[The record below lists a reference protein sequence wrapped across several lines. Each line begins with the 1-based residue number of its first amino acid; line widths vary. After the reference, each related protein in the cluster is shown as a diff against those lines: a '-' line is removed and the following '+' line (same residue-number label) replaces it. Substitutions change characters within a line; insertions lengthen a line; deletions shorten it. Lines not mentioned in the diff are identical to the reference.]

1 MIFNNRKRAKKKNG
15 IYICAIFL
23 ILSLIVE
30 INECVIKNNYNNKY
44 SSIGLK
50 PNNFFECSN
59 LNTRIRDKTNYFPMY
74 NPPKKIRKIA
84 KNERSQVFFLNNIF
98 QINEKDNRE
107 KINSLWI
114 KKGCNVSDYK
124 RKNIKINKNR
134 IIPIKFLTYVEKQI
148 NGKHME
154 INGTCTSEN
163 SVDIQNGNGIITKS
177 YDLIKHINYDFKEEC
192 NDIMIRT
199 GNFLEVSPNLIFKF
213 VCVKLNKLFTNLYT
227 YDNENTPFC
236 STEHTLNITEDVIK
250 HNKFKIYSVVGL
262 KILQLFLIKYLR
274 SIKLCIPIEV
284 RKRYI
289 YDFLKI
295 EYISKVYDEKY
306 NLIDKNIFN
315 NISDKLKAKLIYLY
329 IALHPQDVPN
339 VLIKIFKVAN
349 YKNEDELLYK
359 YIMKSQFT
367 SRGGKRFHKNISKEY
382 KKTFCVEPLIKKH
395 PCENDIL
402 WNRFF
407 SIIKK
412 HNPDVV
418 NSKKILR
425 ETYRLVFSKINFAND
440 QIVQLFENKGYHI
453 FSDLPS
459 SSNIENN
466 ENKDDAFGKT
476 QITDSNDIYDNN
488 SKNGEINSER
498 EKKKIEIKKKLKIGH
513 ERKTCVINYITNLQS
528 FILDYIEKNKTIYHN
543 FYDLKT
549 NINIPKNAQ
558 YDDIISSNTNI
569 FHFTKLN
576 DINNSNLNGS
586 DNQINND
593 LTFERKPEN
602 VENLNADHSPSAS
615 TNGIQFVI
623 KSSLLNKKKKKKNT
637 DDDAAKEASPPK
649 TDAEIHCN
657 EIVNNTIDNILDIMI
672 QNSGFGNIKI
682 LLGIYNSLQNNKNF
696 KLINFKHVFDK

>member
-23 ILSLIVE
+23 ILSLTIE
-30 INECVIKNNYNNKY
+30 INKCIIKNNYNNKC
-44 SSIGLK
+44 SPIGLK
-50 PNNFFECSN
+50 QNNLFECAN
-59 LNTRIRDKTNYFPMY
+59 LNTRIIRDKTNYFTMY
-74 NPPKKIRKIA
+74 NTKK
-84 KNERSQVFFLNNIF
+84 ERSQFFFLNNIF
-98 QINEKDNRE
+98 QINENDTRN
-107 KINSLWI
+107 KINNLWI
-114 KKGCNVSDYK
+114 KKRCNLLSDYK
-124 RKNIKINKNR
+124 RENIKINKNR

-148 NGKHME
+148 NDKYME
-154 INGTCTSEN
+154 IKGICTSEN
-163 SVDIQNGNGIITKS
+163 SVDIQNESGIITKS

-199 GNFLEVSPNLIFKF
+199 GNFLEVSPNLIFKY
-213 VCVKLNKLFTNLYT
+213 VCVKLNKLYTNLYT

-250 HNKFKIYSVVGL
+250 HNKFKIYSVLGL

-315 NISDKLKAKLIYLY
+315 NIPDKLKAKLIYLY
-329 IALHPQDVPN
+329 IALYPQNVPN

-359 YIMKSQFT
+359 YIMKSKFT

-382 KKTFCVEPLIKKH
+382 KKIFCIEPLIKKH

-440 QIVQLFENKGYHI
+440 QIVQLFENKGFHI
-453 FSDLPS
+453 FNNFTPN
-459 SSNIENN
+459 SNDMNR
-466 ENKDDAFGKT
+466 ENK
-476 QITDSNDIYDNN
+476 NE
-488 SKNGEINSER
+488 EINSKDR
-498 EKKKIEIKKKLKIGH
+498 EKKKIEIKKKLKIEIKKKLKIGH
-513 ERKTCVINYITNLQS
+513 ERKTCVINYITNLKS

-543 FYDLKT
+543 FYDLKK
-549 NINIPKNAQ
+549 NINMPKNVQ
-558 YDDIISSNTNI
+558 YDDIISRNTNI
-569 FHFTKLN
+569 FHFTKFN
-576 DINNSNLNGS
+576 DINNSSLNGS
-586 DNQINND
+586 NNPINND
-593 LTFERKPEN
+593 PILERKSEN
-602 VENLNADHSPSAS
+602 VENLNVDHNHSAS
-615 TNGIQFVI
+615 INNTAFVI
-623 KSSLLNKKKKKKNT
+623 KSSLLSKKKNKKNS
-637 DDDAAKEASPPK
+637 DDNTTNEVSSPPK
-649 TDAEIHCN
+649 TDSEIYCN

>member
-1 MIFNNRKRAKKKNG
+1 MIFNNRKRAKNKNG
-15 IYICAIFL
+15 IYIYGILL
-23 ILSLIVE
+23 ILFLIVE
-30 INECVIKNNYNNKY
+30 INECVKKNYNNKC
-44 SSIGLK
+44 SSIGLNQ
-50 PNNFFECSN
+50 NNLFECAN
-59 LNTRIRDKTNYFPMY
+59 IRDKINYFPSY
-74 NPPKKIRKIA
+74 NIKKKRRKIE
-84 KNERSQVFFLNNIF
+84 KNQRSKFFFLNNIF
-98 QINEKDNRE
+98 QINENDSRN
-107 KINSLWI
+107 KINNLW
-114 KKGCNVSDYK
+114 
-124 RKNIKINKNR
+124 INKNR
-134 IIPIKFLTYVEKQI
+134 IVPIKFLKCVEK
-148 NGKHME
+148 HMNVKG
-154 INGTCTSEN
+154 ICNIEN
-163 SVDIQNGNGIITKS
+163 SVDIKNENGLITKS

-199 GNFLEVSPNLIFKF
+199 GNFLEVSPNLIFKY

-227 YDNENTPFC
+227 YDNENIPFC

-250 HNKFKIYSVVGL
+250 HNKFKIYSVLGL

-315 NISDKLKAKLIYLY
+315 NISDKLKTKLIYFYISLY
-329 IALHPQDVPN
+329 PQNVPN
-339 VLIKIFKVAN
+339 ILIKIFKVAN

-359 YIMKSQFT
+359 YIMKSKFT
-367 SRGGKRFHKNISKEY
+367 SRGGKRFRKNISKEY
-382 KKTFCVEPLIKKH
+382 KKIFCIEPLIKKH

-440 QIVQLFENKGYHI
+440 QIIQLFENKGFHI
-453 FSDLPS
+453 FSDFT
-459 SSNIENN
+459 SNLNN
-466 ENKDDAFGKT
+466 IDSENKNEEK
-476 QITDSNDIYDNN
+476 
-488 SKNGEINSER
+488 NSEDR
-498 EKKKIEIKKKLKIGH
+498 DNKKIEIKKKLKIGH
-513 ERKTCVINYITNLQS
+513 ERKTCVINYITNLKS

-543 FYDLKT
+543 FYDLKK
-549 NINIPKNAQ
+549 NINMPKNLQ
-558 YDDIISSNTNI
+558 YDDIISRNTNI
-569 FHFTKLN
+569 FHFTKFN
-576 DINNSNLNGS
+576 EPNNP
-586 DNQINND
+586 INND
-593 LTFERKPEN
+593 PIFERKPANAENAEN
-602 VENLNADHSPSAS
+602 VGNAENDENVDHNNN
-615 TNGIQFVI
+615 TTFVI
-623 KSSLLNKKKKKKNT
+623 QSSLLNKKRNKKRNKKN
-637 DDDAAKEASPPK
+637 DDDNATKEISSLPK
-649 TDAEIHCN
+649 TDAEIYCN

-696 KLINFKHVFDK
+696 KLINFKHAFDK